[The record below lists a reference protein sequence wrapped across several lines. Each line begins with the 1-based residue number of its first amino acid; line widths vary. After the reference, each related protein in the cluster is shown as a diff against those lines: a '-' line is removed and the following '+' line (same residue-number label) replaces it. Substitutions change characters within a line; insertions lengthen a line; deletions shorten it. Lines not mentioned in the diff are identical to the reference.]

1 MIEILILTNIIDRD
15 NVMKTN
21 IKMIVGMIVDFVMA
35 IIIRITA
42 SKVVKW
48 PLKNAMNF
56 KKSKGSQPFTCI
68 VH

>member
-1 MIEILILTNIIDRD
+1 MRTMIEILILTNIIDRD

-42 SKVVKW
+42 SKVVK
-48 PLKNAMNF
+48 
-56 KKSKGSQPFTCI
+56 
-68 VH
+68 